1 MSSHLSHLD
10 SEGLRLITVGIDP
23 DVADNVK
30 EVAAQESVAFVS
42 AFPDYSHHLI
52 PAQLGQQLQGAAAL
66 VCLIDFDKS
75 KDLAVATA
83 TAIQPLLNGRTTLIA
98 LSADGNPD
106 HILNAMRAGCNEYLT
121 KPLQADQLAGSLRKL
136 RARWLS
142 TLSCPTHAAGRILVF
157 LSVRGGA
164 GATTLAVH
172 LGTFLARRHAQKT
185 LIMDLHPHLG
195 HVATSLGMD
204 SHSYTFHELLRN
216 VARLDPTLLSSYVG
230 HHSSGADVLPS
241 PASLSPAEPIAGDA
255 LGRVIR
261 FLAEAYNYV
270 LIDCPGG
277 LEELNQVIIGGCDEL
292 YLVATPEVP
301 ALRDL
306 ARYVDRLAECNLP
319 RAKLKV
325 VINQNGSHRTLT
337 VESIQQAIRHPVA
350 ITLPASSAE
359 LIRAVDTGEP
369 IAPDRKS
376 EFASQIRNWAC
387 SVAPAETRGI
397 EAKRRFAFWN

>member
-1 MSSHLSHLD
+1 
-10 SEGLRLITVGIDP
+10 
-23 DVADNVK
+23 
-30 EVAAQESVAFVS
+30 
-42 AFPDYSHHLI
+42 
-52 PAQLGQQLQGAAAL
+52 
-66 VCLIDFDKS
+66 
-75 KDLAVATA
+75 
-83 TAIQPLLNGRTTLIA
+83 
-98 LSADGNPD
+98 
-106 HILNAMRAGCNEYLT
+106 
-121 KPLQADQLAGSLRKL
+121 
-136 RARWLS
+136 
-142 TLSCPTHAAGRILVF
+142 
-157 LSVRGGA
+157 
-164 GATTLAVH
+164 
-172 LGTFLARRHAQKT
+172 
-185 LIMDLHPHLG
+185 MDLHPHLG

-216 VARLDPTLLSSYVG
+216 VARLDPTLLNSYVG

-241 PASLSPAEPIAGDA
+241 PASLSQAEPIASDA

-270 LIDCPGG
+270 LIDCPSG
-277 LEELNQVIIGGCDEL
+277 LDELNQVIIGGCDEL

-306 ARYVDRLAECNLP
+306 VRYVDRLAECNLP

-369 IAPDRKS
+369 IAPERKS